1 MAYFKERI
9 MKIYIYALFKDGLHC
24 LLKTYERVVT
34 VFHNITDDGKT
45 SKFGEHF
52 VKYAAYVFVYA

>member
-1 MAYFKERI
+1 MIY
-9 MKIYIYALFKDGLHC
+9 YIYALFKDGLHC

-45 SKFGEHF
+45 SKFGEHS